1 MSDKNPPSP
10 IRGLTPPPAPVR
22 KFWWLVAGEVY
33 FHPIGNPS
41 QIQAANVNA
50 IIATDGPA
58 ISGKS
63 LGDAQ
68 RGLMQAAVDAA
79 PKDAPVQPLQTTVAA
94 ISGLG
99 HMSEEEFFGPKVET
113 VQ

>member
-1 MSDKNPPSP
+1 MTDKKPSP
-10 IRGLTPPPAPVR
+10 IRGISKPPEPVR

-33 FHPIGNPS
+33 FHPVGNPS

-50 IIATDGPA
+50 IISTVGPA
-58 ISGKS
+58 INGKS

-79 PKDAPVQPLQTTVAA
+79 PADAPVQPVQTTVGA

-99 HMSEEEFFGPKVET
+99 HMTDEEFFGPKVET
-113 VQ
+113 PQ

>member
-1 MSDKNPPSP
+1 MTDKKPSP
-10 IRGLTPPPAPVR
+10 IRGVTPPPQAPE

-33 FHPIGNPS
+33 FHPVGNPG

-50 IIATDGPA
+50 IISTFGPA
-58 ISGKS
+58 INGKS

-79 PKDAPVQPLQTTVAA
+79 PKDAPVQPVQTTVLS

-99 HMSEEEFFGPKVET
+99 LMTEEEFFGPKLAEA
-113 VQ
+113 Q